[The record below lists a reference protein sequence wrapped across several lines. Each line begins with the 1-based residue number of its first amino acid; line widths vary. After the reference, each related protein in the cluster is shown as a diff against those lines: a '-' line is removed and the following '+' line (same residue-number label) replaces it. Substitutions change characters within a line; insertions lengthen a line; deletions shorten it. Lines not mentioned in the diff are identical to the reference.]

1 MNACFFFQRATLA
14 EKEVTTLKEQLNSNT
29 TSNNCENKDTSN
41 MDRQSF
47 ETEIAAKDKEVS
59 QQDFYRVAIAIIMPS
74 HCFFL
79 LIAKQVTVK
88 HRFFFVNALPHLSNS
103 PAL

>member
-1 MNACFFFQRATLA
+1 MYARTLKRIRQNSIGYKRATLA

-47 ETEIAAKDKEVS
+47 ETEIAAKDKEEAGPKRS
-59 QQDFYRVAIAIIMPS
+59 PGPQTP
-74 HCFFL
+74 
-79 LIAKQVTVK
+79 
-88 HRFFFVNALPHLSNS
+88 LP
-103 PAL
+103 PFP